1 MWKKRGGERKKGRS
15 VKKKERGV
23 KKKAEGCEKKGEGC
37 DTNHAV
43 TPARPP
49 RWNDIYNAA
58 ELKRFQFAPLQLYTL
73 LHNAGWPSTN
83 DKNCAM
89 RLINIPLAA
98 FSTNFNGA
106 DEASI
111 VLTRT

>member
-1 MWKKRGGERKKGRS
+1 M
-15 VKKKERGV
+15 KKKERGV